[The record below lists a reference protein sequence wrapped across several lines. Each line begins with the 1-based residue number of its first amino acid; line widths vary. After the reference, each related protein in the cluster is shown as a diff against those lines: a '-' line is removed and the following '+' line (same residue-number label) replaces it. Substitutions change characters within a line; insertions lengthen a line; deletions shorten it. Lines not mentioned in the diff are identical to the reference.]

1 MVQFALSLMQDNT
14 IYYGLVISRTCL
26 KAEIGCSPL
35 SIKVG
40 TKHPIRVLSMRWPSD
55 GGKVGDDADAGY

>member
-14 IYYGLVISRTCL
+14 IYYGLAISRTCL